1 MYLHDIET
9 NFNQPEHN
17 FDDVEI
23 ISDASIFRHK
33 VFPYG
38 VSKLVSLEL
47 EEVSKIHWYIL
58 NNYEEVSDYFE

>member
-9 NFNQPEHN
+9 KFNRPERN

-23 ISDASIFRHK
+23 IGKASIFIHK

-38 VSKLVSLEL
+38 ASKLVSLKL
-47 EEVSKIHWYIL
+47 EEINKIHWYIL
-58 NNYEEVSDYFE
+58 NNCEEV